1 MEMGEAE
8 GGQRGDISGHSNDPA
23 EGSSAGH
30 RVEEDRLASLKNMG
44 FDDDEACSLA
54 LAGVGVPPLILI
66 ATSRERERER
76 ESK

>member
-8 GGQRGDISGHSNDPA
+8 GGQRGGISGHSNDPA

-44 FDDDEACSLA
+44 FDDDEACSQA
-54 LAGVGVPPLILI
+54 LAGVSVPSLILI
-66 ATSRERERER
+66 AKSR
-76 ESK
+76 